1 MIILQENVR
10 FGVKEKIHRLKKYCS
25 ETGIQSPQVA
35 EDGLRF
41 CSSVWFGAGP
51 EPRAGVC

>member
-10 FGVKEKIHRLKKYCS
+10 FGVKEKIHRLKKYCC